1 MDDALADTD
10 TAINAA
16 HTAIAINADI
26 TAHIV
31 IDSDT
36 AIDINTVI
44 NINAASDIAIAIS
57 AAATIV
63 RGQAP
68 SSPITHPT
76 SACTRCWPMATPT
89 WCWP

>member
-1 MDDALADTD
+1 MLAYGDADLVLAMNAE
-10 TAINAA
+10 TATNSANADADAIINAA
-16 HTAIAINADI
+16 HTAINADI

-44 NINAASDIAIAIS
+44 NINAASDIDIAIS
-57 AAATIV
+57 AAATTV

-68 SSPITHPT
+68 SSPSHASHI
-76 SACTRCWPMATPT
+76 
-89 WCWP
+89 

>member
-10 TAINAA
+10 TD
-16 HTAIAINADI
+16 TAINADI

-44 NINAASDIAIAIS
+44 NINAASDIAIAIAIS
-57 AAATIV
+57 AAATTV

-68 SSPITHPT
+68 SSPSPT
-76 SACTRCWPMATPT
+76 SACT
-89 WCWP
+89 